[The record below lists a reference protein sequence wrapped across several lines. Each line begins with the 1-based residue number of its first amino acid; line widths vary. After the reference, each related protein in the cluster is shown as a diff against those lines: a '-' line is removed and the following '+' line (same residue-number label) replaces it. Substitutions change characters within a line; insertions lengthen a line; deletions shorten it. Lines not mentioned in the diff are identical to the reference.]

1 MAYTENDPI
10 KSTWSCFTVGLMLLC
25 ICRLEGKYIEGFKEN
40 EIELVLA
47 PIQDPWNLSDL
58 KP

>member
-10 KSTWSCFTVGLMLLC
+10 KSTWSCFAVGLMLLC
-25 ICRLEGKYIEGFKEN
+25 ICCLEGKYIEGFKEN